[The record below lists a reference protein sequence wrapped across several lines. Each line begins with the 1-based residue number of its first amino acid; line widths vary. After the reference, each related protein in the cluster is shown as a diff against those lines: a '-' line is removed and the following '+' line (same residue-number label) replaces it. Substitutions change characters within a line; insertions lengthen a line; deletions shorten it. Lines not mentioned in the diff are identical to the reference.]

1 MVTAFGMSEMGP
13 WALMEPAAQ
22 SGDVVLRMLARNS
35 VSENL
40 AADIDDQAYDVAKEH
55 VRRNRAAIYQLVD
68 VVMETETLTGDE
80 FRAIFSEHVGIGKEQ
95 RETAARRHQQSW
107 SPLEV

>member
-13 WALMEPAAQ
+13 WALIEPAAQ
-22 SGDVVLRMLARNS
+22 SGDVVLRMLAWNS
-35 VSENL
+35 MSENL
-40 AADIDDQAYDVAKEH
+40 AAEIDDQAYD

>member
-22 SGDVVLRMLARNS
+22 SGYVVLRMLAWNS

-55 VRRNRAAIYQLVD
+55 VRSQEEPRGHLLAGGRAHASWRRRRSPAPTELV
-68 VVMETETLTGDE
+68 
-80 FRAIFSEHVGIGKEQ
+80 
-95 RETAARRHQQSW
+95 TA
-107 SPLEV
+107 